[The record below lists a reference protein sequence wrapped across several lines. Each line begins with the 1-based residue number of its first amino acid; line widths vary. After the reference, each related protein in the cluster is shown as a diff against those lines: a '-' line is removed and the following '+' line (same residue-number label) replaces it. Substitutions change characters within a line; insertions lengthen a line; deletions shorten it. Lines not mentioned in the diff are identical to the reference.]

1 VHARNR
7 CLLAKTG
14 SETLIVILR
23 AVVVRQIGAQAGQTS
38 AAGLATHVRV
48 EQSQEQ
54 AQTLRRRIE

>member
-1 VHARNR
+1 M
-7 CLLAKTG
+7 
-14 SETLIVILR
+14 IVILR
-23 AVVVRQIGAQAGQTS
+23 AVVLRQIGAQAGQTS